1 MFITYSGNILCSAGV
16 PPLKNCQLAKR
27 NIKKTKTG
35 RVQITGYLELKQFC
49 MPLTMPASLA
59 DFDALVPMSR
69 IGGDSAA
76 GSTGV
81 LSILEKVKASA
92 LLFIPLEGSQWDVDG
107 VLLTGRQQV
116 RWIGQLVARNG
127 KFAVHMDG
135 KYKLHHGKMI
145 LISIG
150 THHLRWDSDRQ
161 VLSHQYVPLVYL
173 MCKQIESAG
182 ASAYL
187 ASGADHIAQKYFGQR
202 LLPGL
207 GLLDH
212 CDGIMSGSLL
222 TTHYSPL
229 TTHHSPLT
237 THHSL
242 LTTHYSLLT
251 THYALRTTYYILLA
265 TCYLLLATLVKA
277 S

>member
-1 MFITYSGNILCSAGV
+1 M
-16 PPLKNCQLAKR
+16 
-27 NIKKTKTG
+27 
-35 RVQITGYLELKQFC
+35 QITGYLELKQFC
-49 MPLTMPASLA
+49 LPLTMPASLA

-76 GSTGV
+76 GSMGV

-127 KFAVHMDG
+127 KFAVHMEG

-182 ASAYL
+182 AAAYL

-222 TTHYSPL
+222 TTHYSLL

-237 THHSL
+237 THHSPLVTHYSLLTTCYSL
-242 LTTHYSLLT
+242 LTTHYSLRT
-251 THYALRTTYYILLA
+251 THYILLA